1 MRYVIS
7 DLHLGHEKIIEHCD
21 RPFKHIHDMNKS
33 LIENWNDAVD
43 ETDTVL
49 FLGDMSH
56 DSSPVREDE
65 WVEKLNGNILFVRG
79 NHDNRLPADKPFPVV
94 ENCTIQHGRYRFY
107 CEHQPVDCP
116 GWQLHGHTHNNRP
129 TKYPFIDGVAQRVNV
144 SAELVDYTPVLLD
157 DIVAAIDGSQSFRD
171 INEITN

>member
-21 RPFKHIHDMNKS
+21 RPFRHVHDMNKS
-33 LIENWNDAVD
+33 LIENWNTTVD
-43 ETDTVL
+43 ESDTVL
-49 FLGDMSH
+49 FLGDMTH
-56 DSSPVREDE
+56 DSSPITGAE
-65 WVEKLNGNILFVRG
+65 WIEKLNGNILFVRG
-79 NHDNRLPADKPFPVV
+79 NHDSRIPADKTFPVV
-94 ENCTIQHGRYRFY
+94 ENCTIQHGKYRFY

-144 SAELVDYTPVLLD
+144 SAELVGYTPVPLD
-157 DIVAAIDGSQSFRD
+157 KIVDTISGSQTFRD
-171 INEITN
+171 IHDE